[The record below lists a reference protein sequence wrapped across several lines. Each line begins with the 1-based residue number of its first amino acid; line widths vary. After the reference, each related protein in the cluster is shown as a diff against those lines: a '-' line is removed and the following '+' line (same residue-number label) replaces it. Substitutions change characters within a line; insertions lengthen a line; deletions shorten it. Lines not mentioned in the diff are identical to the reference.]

1 MDDELSKQLS
11 GDQGRSTEMFSED
24 SNTLNR
30 ILDRVDLIRILQ
42 LEHIT
47 IKFKLIDEWLDSGKK
62 LEREFRGKIERLTQV
77 IVLGKELS
85 NGKLKLQTLGKVLE
99 KKYLELDLGKELEKE
114 FCEEIEQLTTLTN
127 SIGLVKEL
135 EKKKLELHTLLTDL
149 VKELEEKELEL
160 QTLLT
165 DLGKTMERISRQK
178 IEIQTPLTNSLEDK
192 YSLLAEK
199 IRSRLDRIESPK
211 IPTRN
216 TPQMT
221 EVTDKNPEFARN
233 DNASKQMSSQS
244 NVIVSNRS
252 NCSDYNATPNVEDT
266 SPKDAN
272 VDSLKN
278 SNNIDSSLTCDWDTD
293 LSNYSFLNVSRI
305 VRLIKSN

>member
-1 MDDELSKQLS
+1 MDDEFSKQLS

-62 LEREFRGKIERLTQV
+62 LEREFRGKIERLTEV

-135 EKKKLELHTLLTDL
+135 EKKKLEL
-149 VKELEEKELEL
+149 

-216 TPQMT
+216 TPPMT

>member
-135 EKKKLELHTLLTDL
+135 EKKKLEL
-149 VKELEEKELEL
+149 

-278 SNNIDSSLTCDWDTD
+278 SNDIDSSLTCDWDTD

>member
-135 EKKKLELHTLLTDL
+135 EKKKLE
-149 VKELEEKELEL
+149 
-160 QTLLT
+160 
-165 DLGKTMERISRQK
+165 
-178 IEIQTPLTNSLEDK
+178 
-192 YSLLAEK
+192 
-199 IRSRLDRIESPK
+199 
-211 IPTRN
+211 
-216 TPQMT
+216 
-221 EVTDKNPEFARN
+221 
-233 DNASKQMSSQS
+233 
-244 NVIVSNRS
+244 
-252 NCSDYNATPNVEDT
+252 
-266 SPKDAN
+266 
-272 VDSLKN
+272 
-278 SNNIDSSLTCDWDTD
+278 
-293 LSNYSFLNVSRI
+293 
-305 VRLIKSN
+305 

>member
-135 EKKKLELHTLLTDL
+135 EKKKLEL
-149 VKELEEKELEL
+149 

-211 IPTRN
+211 IPSRN
-216 TPQMT
+216 TSQMT

-278 SNNIDSSLTCDWDTD
+278 SNDIDSSLTCDWDTD